1 MLWVAGYKP
10 SLVFKIVDGAVKD
23 LTAEQTLRMEEV
35 KAETGKKERERADGD
50 IVAIGEASRK
60 RGGAANVGVGKAGW
74 EAYGW

>member
-35 KAETGKKERERADGD
+35 KAETGKKRERELTETL
-50 IVAIGEASRK
+50 VIGEASRK
-60 RGGAANVGVGKAGW
+60 RGGAANVGIGKAGW